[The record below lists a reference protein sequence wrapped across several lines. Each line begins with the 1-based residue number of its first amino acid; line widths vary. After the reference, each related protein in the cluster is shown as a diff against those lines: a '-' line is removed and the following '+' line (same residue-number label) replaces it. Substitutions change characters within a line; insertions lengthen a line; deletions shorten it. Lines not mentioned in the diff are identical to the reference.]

1 LLMETKFSDNKQV
14 GVQAVRRA
22 LDLLIALARTGGEAS
37 LTELRQKTG
46 LNKST
51 AYQLL
56 AGLRARGFVE
66 QNSETRHYRLG
77 PTVLEIAASFL
88 DESDLIT
95 RAQPMLNQIRDRTG
109 ETATL
114 HLLVGDQRVTVAKA
128 ESLQTLRRAAA
139 LGEVGPLLRGAAG
152 KSILAFM
159 GPRRIQSV
167 ISRAQRSG
175 ALKKAERQSLL
186 NGLESIRTRGFWIN
200 RGEHVPGGFG
210 VAVPLFG
217 PGSEVIGSLALSG
230 PLQRLTASLRDLAV
244 ELLTE
249 AGRRISGPRFLTEV
263 ITQTAD
269 TGTGRR
275 RAL

>member
-1 LLMETKFSDNKQV
+1 METRFSDNKQT

-37 LTELRQKTG
+37 LTELGQRVG

-88 DESDLIT
+88 DETDLIT
-95 RAQPMLNQIRDRTG
+95 RAQPVLKQIRDRTG

-128 ESLQTLRRAAA
+128 ESPQTLRRAAS
-139 LGEVGPLLRGAAG
+139 LGEVALLFRGAAG

-167 ISRAQRSG
+167 LSRAQRSG

-186 NGLESIRTRGFWIN
+186 NGLEAIRAKGFWIN

-217 PGSEVIGSLALSG
+217 PGGEVIGSLALSG

-249 AGRRISGPRFLTEV
+249 AARKISAPSSLTEV
-263 ITQTAD
+263 ITQTAE

-275 RAL
+275 RAV

>member
-1 LLMETKFSDNKQV
+1 MNENRFSDNKPT

-22 LDLLIALARTGGEAS
+22 LDLLIALARAGGES
-37 LTELRQKTG
+37 TLTELIKQVG

-56 AGLRARGFVE
+56 ASLQARGFVE
-66 QNSETRHYRLG
+66 KSGETRHYRLG

-95 RAQPMLNQIRDRTG
+95 RAEPALKEIRDRTG

-128 ESLQTLRRAAA
+128 ESSNPIRRTVS
-139 LGEVGPLLRGAAG
+139 LGDVAPLLRGSGG

-167 ISRAQRSG
+167 ISRLQRSG
-175 ALKKAERQSLL
+175 TLKKTDTQAILKE
-186 NGLESIRTRGFWIN
+186 LESVRVKGFSIERG
-200 RGEHVPGGFG
+200 GHVPGGFG
-210 VAVPLFG
+210 VSAPLGF
-217 PGSEVIGSLALSG
+217 PGL
-230 PLQRLTASLRDLAV
+230 
-244 ELLTE
+244 
-249 AGRRISGPRFLTEV
+249 
-263 ITQTAD
+263 
-269 TGTGRR
+269 
-275 RAL
+275 